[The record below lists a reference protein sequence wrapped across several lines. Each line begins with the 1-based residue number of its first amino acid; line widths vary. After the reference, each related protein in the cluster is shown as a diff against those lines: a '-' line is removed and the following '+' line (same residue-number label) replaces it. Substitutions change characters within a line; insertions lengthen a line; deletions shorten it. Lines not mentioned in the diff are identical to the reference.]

1 MKYNREEELLLVMQ
15 EECADVIQAITEIF
29 LSGKTQQSTD
39 NLEKQ
44 LSDVFAVFK
53 ILVEEN
59 YVDPDY
65 IVKEGDKKIEVLNKS
80 MKNKF
85 PKKG

>member
-15 EECADVIQAITEIF
+15 EECADVIQAITDIF
-29 LSGKTQQSTD
+29 LSGKTQQSAE

-59 YVDPDY
+59 YVDPEY
-65 IVKEGDKKIEVLNKS
+65 IVTQGDKKIEVSKKS
-80 MKNKF
+80 MKNAF